1 MSPRTTPRNPGE
13 NALSPSGAAGG
24 AAVVPD
30 NALLDPDLAAIF
42 KAWPDLPES
51 VKDAVLEMV
60 RG

>member
-1 MSPRTTPRNPGE
+1 
-13 NALSPSGAAGG
+13 
-24 AAVVPD
+24 VPD

-42 KAWPDLPES
+42 QAWPDLPES